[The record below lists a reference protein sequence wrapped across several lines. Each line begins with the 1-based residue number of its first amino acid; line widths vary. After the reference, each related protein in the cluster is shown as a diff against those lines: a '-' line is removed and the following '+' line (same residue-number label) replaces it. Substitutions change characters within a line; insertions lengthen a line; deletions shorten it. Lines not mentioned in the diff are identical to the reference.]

1 MRKTKKKSQRE
12 EIREESLLKWI
23 IDPKNP
29 AYLRKRLLEAIENN
43 T

>member
-1 MRKTKKKSQRE
+1 MKKTKKKTQQE
-12 EIREESLLKWI
+12 EVKEESLLKWI

-29 AYLRKRLLEAIENN
+29 AYLRKKLLDAIESS